1 MSSLPQSVQR
11 LIDDFAKLP
20 GIGPKSAS
28 RIVLH
33 LLNTKKQNVLNF
45 AADLNEIRTLTRFC
59 KICFNLS
66 EEEVCRICNDPKR
79 NEQTIIVVEDVLD
92 LLAFE
97 RVGEYS
103 GKYHVL
109 GGAISPLRG
118 IGPEDLNIIPLR
130 SRVKDLKH
138 KVELIIATNP
148 NLEGEA
154 TAMYI
159 KNELSKLPL
168 ISISRIARGLPSG
181 AELDYADRS
190 TLLGALN
197 GRTTM

>member
-1 MSSLPQSVQR
+1 M
-11 LIDDFAKLP
+11 
-20 GIGPKSAS
+20 
-28 RIVLH
+28 
-33 LLNTKKQNVLNF
+33 LNTKRQNVLNF

-118 IGPEDLNIIPLR
+118 IGPEDLNILPLHR
-130 SRVKDLKH
+130 RVKDLKH

-168 ISISRIARGLPSG
+168 ISFSRIARGLPSG